1 MGPEDA
7 DRMGARA
14 LAMTSKQK
22 KAQQALA
29 RHNQAAAFLTRY
41 GIPLPPGSMIAETT
55 CDIAVENVWAR
66 TDLGWYWFDGRA
78 GGEPLSSRTWK
89 LLPYGPTYSR

>member
-1 MGPEDA
+1 MGAEDA

-14 LAMTSKQK
+14 PAMTRKQK
-22 KAQQALA
+22 EVIA
-29 RHNQAAAFLTRY
+29 QAAHNRAVSFLTRY

-66 TDLGWYWFDGRA
+66 TDLGWFWFDGRA

-89 LLPYGPTYSR
+89 LLPYGPTYLR